1 MLQAAFVE
9 EGLVLDELQV
19 MAEEEK
25 ASEVRP
31 LDERPAAARAE
42 EDADVELA
50 ALCVE
55 GGSNNSNC
63 KCCSKLLRS
72 SF

>member
-1 MLQAAFVE
+1 
-9 EGLVLDELQV
+9 

-63 KCCSKLLRS
+63 KCCSKLLR
-72 SF
+72 